1 MGANEWKQL
10 LPESDFVVIATPLT
24 PETKGMIDVDT
35 LRLFR
40 PDSYLINI
48 ARGAIVDESALNKA
62 LQAGWIA
69 GAALDTVFTEPL
81 PTESPLWTLPNIF
94 ITPHCSGNSPR
105 VKERT
110 LALFI
115 DNFNRYNQGKPLRN
129 VVDKTAGY

>member
-1 MGANEWKQL
+1 E
-10 LPESDFVVIATPLT
+10 FVVIAAPLT
-24 PETKGMIDVDT
+24 LETKGMIDMET
-35 LRLFR
+35 LGLFR

-48 ARGAIVDESALNKA
+48 ARGAIVDESALTTA
-62 LQAGWIA
+62 LEKGWIA

-81 PTESPLWTLPNIF
+81 PAESPLWTLPNVF

-110 LALFI
+110 IALFLE
-115 DNFNRYNQGKPLRN
+115 NLTRYRQGQQLRN

>member
-1 MGANEWKQL
+1 EWKEL
-10 LPESDFVVIATPLT
+10 LPEAEFVVIATPLT
-24 PETKGMIDVDT
+24 SETKGMIDVET

-48 ARGAIVDESALNKA
+48 ARGAIVDESALAKA
-62 LQAGWIA
+62 LQESWIA

-81 PTESPLWTLPNIF
+81 PVESPLWTLPNVF

-110 LALFI
+110 VALFL
-115 DNFNRYNQGKPLRN
+115 DNLNRYHQGQSLSN

>member
-1 MGANEWKQL
+1 E
-10 LPESDFVVIATPLT
+10 
-24 PETKGMIDVDT
+24 T

-48 ARGAIVDESALNKA
+48 ARGAIVDELALSKA
-62 LQAGWIA
+62 LQENWIA

-81 PTESPLWTLPNIF
+81 PPESPLWALPNVF

-110 LALFI
+110 IALFL
-115 DNFNRYNQGKPLRN
+115 DNFDRYCHGKSLRN